1 MLAIVKCDCKNE
13 YQDLTYGKG
22 NRVFNVMNDG
32 KPIGTN
38 TRPSARC
45 TVCGKEKLI

>member
-13 YQDLTYGKG
+13 YQDLMYGKG

-32 KPIGTN
+32 KPIVPN
-38 TRPSARC
+38 TGPSARC